1 VTPYGGALEAI
12 DRILNRSG
20 DADEVLRAVVAVL
33 RERAGFDWAGIAF
46 VESGELRLG
55 PESGERK
62 EDVASYTV
70 AFRGD
75 PVAELQISPSPQEA
89 EGRKFGQRVALLISP
104 HCVVGWDTGGL
115 PWDEVR

>member
-1 VTPYGGALEAI
+1 VRPYAGALQAI
-12 DRILNRSG
+12 DRILSRGG
-20 DADEVLRAVVAVL
+20 DADEVLRAVIAVV

-55 PESGERK
+55 PQSGERG
-62 EDVASYTV
+62 EDVASYPV

-75 PVAELQISPSPQEA
+75 RVAELRISPSPQGA
-89 EGRKFGQRVALLISP
+89 EGRRFGEQVALLISP

-115 PWDEVR
+115 PWEEVR